1 LIGDLNFDHV
11 SAYFKYCSALRVY
24 RKGKPFYVESL
35 LLETVTDLSLS
46 LVFPC
51 KKCIILADFQSVD
64 GRQASIL
71 TILHMQVLCLV
82 LVIADP
88 WCSCCSACPV
98 LQRRKHFVGCQ
109 KATQIVL
116 PPETNQ

>member
-1 LIGDLNFDHV
+1 M
-11 SAYFKYCSALRVY
+11 AQ
-24 RKGKPFYVESL
+24 P
-35 LLETVTDLSLS
+35 
-46 LVFPC
+46 
-51 KKCIILADFQSVD
+51 D

-71 TILHMQVLCLV
+71 TILRLQVLYLV

-88 WCSCCSACPV
+88 QCSCCSACPV
-98 LQRRKHFVGCQ
+98 QHFVGHQ